1 MPYNCLSN
9 LTEPFKDRRFFK
21 KRILKNKDKNKED
34 NEDYLN
40 MIHKPKKYVAAS
52 NNNEKNGYKF
62 YNISSSCNYSKEDIF
77 NMLETLDNTNK
88 YYLFANLM
96 VSKKL
101 CHLVVNNEKV
111 LDLMRD
117 ELLSKAP
124 LFRYLMGYAWLR
136 FYFDESI
143 KKRNINIKDE
153 FIFDI
158 NKLSK
163 LNVVI

>member
-1 MPYNCLSN
+1 
-9 LTEPFKDRRFFK
+9 
-21 KRILKNKDKNKED
+21 
-34 NEDYLN
+34 
-40 MIHKPKKYVAAS
+40 
-52 NNNEKNGYKF
+52 
-62 YNISSSCNYSKEDIF
+62 
-77 NMLETLDNTNK
+77 
-88 YYLFANLM
+88 M

-158 NKLSK
+158 NTASK
-163 LNVVI
+163 LPVFPFDIKFPKMNPYMPIMVDDKILNAKANINSFIQYKNKLRRIAWQS